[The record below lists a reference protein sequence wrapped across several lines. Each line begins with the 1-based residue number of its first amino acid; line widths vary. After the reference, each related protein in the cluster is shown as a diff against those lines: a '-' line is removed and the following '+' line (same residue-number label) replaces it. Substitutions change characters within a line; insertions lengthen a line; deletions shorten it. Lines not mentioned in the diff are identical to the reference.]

1 MAGED
6 CEVRIE
12 LIEQEPVNI
21 SLVSC
26 ENTGITFSILPW
38 VNSHNYNTGDQ
49 VQYGGAAYIALR
61 PTVGDNP
68 LTSPLDW
75 ELYIGGGSGGGG
87 GTVTAFVF
95 TNANGVTGN
104 VTNATTTPTLTISL
118 GAITPTSIV
127 ASGNISGVNLSGVN
141 TGDQDAID
149 VPFDDTY
156 FVSMDAGLA
165 SNNVQEALDAVVT
178 RFSFTVG
185 GIFAALG
192 DKFDKVTDD
201 SDDIVE
207 SAAKKFFLAT
217 ERTKLTGIA
226 AGAEVNVNADW
237 NAVSGDA
244 EILNKPT
251 IPSIANLFNKIS
263 DDSDD
268 IVEGTVHLFLTVG
281 ERTKLS
287 NTSGTNTGDQTLVSL
302 GGVPVTRTVNGHA
315 LSSNVTV
322 TKSDVGLG
330 NAEDTSDANKPIS
343 TATLTA
349 LNLKADDSTVV
360 HNTGAETITGVKTFS
375 STIVGSIS
383 GNAAT
388 VTTNANLTGDVT
400 SVGNAATLVNTT
412 PVGNIIKSYRLD
424 EFATPTASVS
434 LGSQKII
441 NLLNPTNPQEAATKN
456 YVDTA
461 NALKVAK
468 AGDTMTGALL
478 MGLNGTTPLTI
489 ANPAINA
496 SNTANGVVQ
505 LNIQNQSSGTS
516 ASSDLVA
523 TADTGT
529 DSVNYVD
536 LGINSSTYS
545 DAAYNIGGALDA
557 YLYSNG
563 GNLSIGT
570 QSTKDLVFHTDGTTS
585 SKERMRIAAAGGVT
599 IQAPGNITKSVLT
612 TDAVQ
617 TVSNKKV
624 ISRVFTTTSVSTLT
638 PEKDFYDGFVLT
650 AQAAAINI
658 ANHASSTMSA
668 LDKIQIVITDN
679 GTARAITFGT
689 NYVAKGGIAL
699 PSTTVLGKRL
709 ELGFEWDA
717 NLLKYV
723 LLAVSQEA

>member
-1 MAGED
+1 MAGEECIVLMD
-6 CEVRIE
+6 LVGE
-12 LIEQEPVNI
+12 EPVEFI
-21 SLVSC
+21 LPTC
-26 ENTGITFSILPW
+26 EDVGITFSILPW
-38 VNSHNYNTGDQ
+38 VNSHNYGTGDQ

-75 ELYIGGGSGGGG
+75 DLYIGGGSGGGG

-127 ASGNISGVNLSGVN
+127 ASGTITGSNLSGAN
-141 TGDQDAID
+141 TGDQDLSPYALITSLAAVALSGD
-149 VPFDDTY
+149 YNDLINTPVLTNFFNKTSDDT
-156 FVSMDAGLA
+156 
-165 SNNVQEALDAVVT
+165 
-178 RFSFTVG
+178 
-185 GIFAALG
+185 
-192 DKFDKVTDD
+192 
-201 SDDIVE
+201 DDIVE
-207 SAAKKFFLAT
+207 SATKKFFLAT

-244 EILNKPT
+244 EILNKPS
-251 IPSIANLFNKIS
+251 IPSIANLFNKLT

-268 IVEGTVHLFLTVG
+268 ISQGTVNLFLTTA

-468 AGDTMTGALL
+468 SGDTMTGALL
-478 MGLNGTTPLTI
+478 MGLNGTTPLSI
-489 ANPAINA
+489 ANPALNA
-496 SNTANGVVQ
+496 SNSANGVVQ
-505 LNIQNQSSGTS
+505 LNIQNQSSGSS

-529 DSVNYVD
+529 DSINYID
-536 LGINSSTYS
+536 IGINSSTYS
-545 DAAYNIGGALDA
+545 DAAYNIGGPLDS
-557 YLYSNG
+557 YVYSNG

-585 SKERMRIAAAGGVT
+585 SKERMRITAAGGVT
-599 IQAPGNITKSVLT
+599 IQAPGNTTKSVMT
-612 TDAVQ
+612 VDATQ
-617 TVSNKKV
+617 TVTNKRRQMRAY
-624 ISRVFTTTSVSTLT
+624 STTSTATLT
-638 PEKDFYDGFVLT
+638 PEIDTYDYFMIS

-658 ANHASSTMSA
+658 ANHSTSTPTA
-668 LDKIQIVITDN
+668 GEKIQIVITDN

-689 NYVAKGGIAL
+689 NYVAKGGVAL
-699 PSTTVLGKRL
+699 PTTTILSKRL

-717 NLLKYV
+717 NLTKWV
-723 LLAVSQEA
+723 LLALSQEA